1 MTFFA
6 ILVALYGSPTA
17 ETGREQA
24 ARVADTYQPQAPTV
38 RIAARVRCVTVL
50 DGKGR
55 VESHRCDL

>member
-1 MTFFA
+1 MNFFA

-17 ETGREQA
+17 ETKTEQA

-50 DGKGR
+50 DGKGNITD
-55 VESHRCDL
+55 HRCDL